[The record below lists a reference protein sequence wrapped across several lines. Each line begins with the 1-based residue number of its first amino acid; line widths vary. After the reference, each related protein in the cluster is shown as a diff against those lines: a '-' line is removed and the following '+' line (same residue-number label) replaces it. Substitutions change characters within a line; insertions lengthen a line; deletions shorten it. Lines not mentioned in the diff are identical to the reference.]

1 MIDIHMH
8 VIPSVDDGSRTMEES
23 LDLLR
28 SAQAQG
34 ITSVIATSHSDAF
47 DHGRSN
53 RVFAQFKRLQ
63 HAAEKA
69 GLAVD
74 LYPGAEILCFR
85 HNVDDAIAKLQ
96 RGTYPTLNQTR
107 YMLLEFFPDEYE
119 EDACYC
125 IDRILQGP
133 SAPKDFEEFLKK
145 LREAGIHLKSL
156 AIVDGI
162 ENGKIILRPDD
173 D

>member
-8 VIPSVDDGSRTMEES
+8 VIPGVDDGSRTMEES

-28 SAQAQG
+28 CAQSQG
-34 ITSVIATSHSDAF
+34 ITSVIATSHSAAF

-53 RVFAQFKRLQ
+53 RVFAQLKRLQ
-63 HAAEKA
+63 HAAEKE

-96 RGTYPTLNQTR
+96 RGTYPTLMR
-107 YMLLEFFPDEYE
+107 RMLVTASTGSCRPVTT
-119 EDACYC
+119 
-125 IDRILQGP
+125 P
-133 SAPKDFEEFLKK
+133 S
-145 LREAGIHLKSL
+145 LRMPSDVTL
-156 AIVDGI
+156 
-162 ENGKIILRPDD
+162 
-173 D
+173 